1 MNNRVFSRSV
11 LSCSAAA
18 AMLAGCG
25 GGSIGS
31 PAAVPRAS
39 AIATHTG
46 GVQAVQLCPGQYA
59 ECITLAYGS
68 PFKQPWCMLPPAGLG
83 AGMGFT
89 KAGCKKFLKSGAW
102 TWKAKI
108 LKVSSPRHFGGI
120 NVSFDP
126 NPGNPTELTLS
137 EKRRLDSSNGQ
148 IVYEAELHAC
158 SPFSGGVY
166 CPAGHAI
173 GIGTKN

>member
-1 MNNRVFSRSV
+1 MNDRVFSRSV

-89 KAGCKKFLKSGAW
+89 KAGMQNIS
-102 TWKAKI
+102 KI
-108 LKVSSPRHFGGI
+108 RGLDVEGE
-120 NVSFDP
+120 
-126 NPGNPTELTLS
+126 NP
-137 EKRRLDSSNGQ
+137 
-148 IVYEAELHAC
+148 
-158 SPFSGGVY
+158 
-166 CPAGHAI
+166 
-173 GIGTKN
+173 